1 MTGEGRELAVCD
13 RLASRDAPQRF
24 RHRALEVARS
34 VEVKLNIAEIALSG
48 CEVTN
53 KPNGERVRL
62 AVPGQTGPWELVV
75 QEPLAVEPHLPH
87 APPVHFVAH
96 VSWSHC
102 RNRRIN
108 GVSAPGIFHPPK
120 PVNEPAKDYA
130 PGSPEREELRRRL
143 DQMQNERIEVP
154 LVIGGEDV
162 TTGKTAEVVMPH
174 RKSHVL
180 ADVHQ
185 GGAPEVERAIK
196 AAGEAWED
204 WSRMPWE
211 ERAAIFLRAAELLA
225 GPWRS
230 TLNASTMLGQSKTA
244 HQAEIDSACE
254 VIDFYRFNV
263 EFMTR
268 IYEEQPVS
276 SQGVWNRMEY
286 RPLEGFVLAVSPFN
300 FTAIGANLPAS
311 AALMGNTVLWKPAG
325 TASYSAHFLMGLLQE
340 AGLPP
345 GVINLVYG
353 SGATIGDA
361 ALASPQL
368 AGVHFTGS
376 TGVFNSMWHT
386 IGANVGNY
394 RNYPRIVGE
403 TGGKD
408 FIVAHPSADVDAVA
422 TAIVRGSFEYQGQKC
437 SAASRVYAPANL
449 WPELRKRLADEV
461 AQIKMGDVADFE
473 NFMGAVIDA
482 KSLQTQSEAIEEARS
497 HEQTEVLVGGGV
509 DDKEGFFVEP
519 TVIETRDPDFRLL
532 RDELFGPVVTAYVYP
547 ESKWSDTLEL
557 VDRTAPYGLTG
568 AVFADD
574 RNAVVEAKDALR
586 YAAGNFYVNDKPTGA
601 VVGQQPFGGGRASG
615 TNDKAGSMW
624 NLIRWVSPR
633 TIKETFVPPT
643 DYRYPFMAPDT
654 DGSNT
659 R

>member
-1 MTGEGRELAVCD
+1 M
-13 RLASRDAPQRF
+13 
-24 RHRALEVARS
+24 
-34 VEVKLNIAEIALSG
+34 
-48 CEVTN
+48 
-53 KPNGERVRL
+53 
-62 AVPGQTGPWELVV
+62 
-75 QEPLAVEPHLPH
+75 
-87 APPVHFVAH
+87 
-96 VSWSHC
+96 
-102 RNRRIN
+102 
-108 GVSAPGIFHPPK
+108 SAPGIFRPPA
-120 PVNEPAKDYA
+120 PTNEPVRDFA
-130 PGSPEREELRRRL
+130 PGSPERAELRRRL
-143 DQMQNERIEVP
+143 DQMQSERIELP
-154 LVIGGEDV
+154 LVIGDEEV
-162 TTGKTAEVVMPH
+162 TTGNTAEVVMPH
-174 RKSHVL
+174 KKDHVL

-185 GGAPEVERAIK
+185 GSPAEVNRAIE

-204 WSRMPWE
+204 WSRLPWE
-211 ERAAIFLRAAELLA
+211 ERAAVFLRAAELLA
-225 GPWRS
+225 GPWRA
-230 TLNASTMLGQSKTA
+230 TLNAATMLGQSKTA

-268 IYEEQPVS
+268 IYEQQPVS

-286 RPLEGFVLAVSPFN
+286 RPLEGFVFAVSPFN

-325 TASYSAHFLMGLLQE
+325 TAAYSAHFLMKLLQE

-353 SGATIGDA
+353 PGASIGDL
-361 ALASPQL
+361 ALASEHL

-376 TGVFNSMWHT
+376 TGVFNSMWKT
-386 IGANVGNY
+386 VGENIASGTY

-408 FIVAHPSADVDAVA
+408 FIVAHPSADVDQVA

-449 WPELRKRLADEV
+449 WPELRERLAEQV

-482 KSLQTQSEAIEEARS
+482 KSLETQREAIDEARS

-509 DDKEGFFVEP
+509 RDEEGYFVEP

-547 ESKWSDTLEL
+547 EGEWSDTLEL

-574 RNAVVEAKDALR
+574 RRALLEAEDTLR

-643 DYRYPFMAPDT
+643 DYRYPFMAPDG
-654 DGSNT
+654 DGSGPSS
-659 R
+659 